1 MPPIPLA
8 LLPCCILLRAAA
20 LLIAPVSRSG
30 WRQEWLAE
38 AWGHYTQ
45 ERGVWCMYRAITGC
59 VQDAWW
65 HFIDESSGKR
75 RLLESLRS
83 PAFCVLS
90 LLVLFG
96 GCILGSGFLPATRA
110 ILEPLPYG
118 GGQNRIAVVS
128 RAGRLEA
135 VRRGIPGFLAADWK
149 KHSTRI
155 ESLALCLLPRKATF
169 TAGGKA
175 AEVLRLT
182 GTPNLFQVLG
192 MKLPDRGSQMHSMWM
207 SENFW
212 NREFHGNAQ
221 IVGQTALV
229 NGGSVVIAGIL
240 PQEFWFLSPA
250 VDVFELDN
258 ATFAREAVV
267 VVRSKPD
274 VSEQALETELI
285 KVAAD
290 EGYEFAR
297 TAPHAIFLR
306 EAMQTPLWLFG
317 SALFIAG
324 VLVALAYGSRWM
336 HVDEAGDLLPRRHLR
351 WWSFFAAKTAMGLV
365 IVLVLG
371 IELFV
376 GRSQQAISG
385 ALGGPALIWFYI
397 TGCSFVLFT
406 SISDQRSRC
415 RVCQRLLAS
424 PIRIG
429 CPGCLLLDWAGTEFL
444 CPQGHGVL
452 YVPHHV
458 ACWEEE
464 DRWVLLEV

>member
-8 LLPCCILLRAAA
+8 LLPCCVLLRVAG
-20 LLIAPVSRSG
+20 LLIPPSNRSD
-30 WRQEWLAE
+30 WMQEWLAE
-38 AWGHYTQ
+38 AWAHYAQ
-45 ERGVWCMYRAITGC
+45 SRGLWRMYRAVAGC
-59 VQDAWW
+59 LHDAWW
-65 HFIDESSGKR
+65 HFTDDSIGKR
-75 RLLESLRS
+75 RLRESLRS
-83 PAFCVLS
+83 PGFCLAS
-90 LLVLFG
+90 LVMLFAA
-96 GCILGSGFLPATRA
+96 CVVGSGLAPATRA
-110 ILEPLPYG
+110 VLEPLPYG
-118 GGQNRIAVVS
+118 GGQNRIAVIS

-135 VRRGIPGFLAADWK
+135 VRRGVPGFLAADWK
-149 KHSTRI
+149 KHSMLL
-155 ESLALCLLPRKATF
+155 ESFAVCLFPRKASF
-169 TAGGKA
+169 SADGKTT
-175 AEVLRLT
+175 EVLRLA

-192 MKLPDRGSQMHSMWM
+192 VKIHDRGTDTRALWISTG
-207 SENFW
+207 FW
-212 NREFHGNAQ
+212 KNQFHGAQ
-221 IVGQTALV
+221 IIGQTALV
-229 NGGSVVIAGIL
+229 NGQSVVIAGVL
-240 PQEFWFLSPA
+240 PPEFWFLSPA
-250 VDVFELDN
+250 IEVFELDR
-258 ATFAREAVV
+258 ATFAAQGML

-274 VSEQALETELI
+274 VSAQALESDLVKT
-285 KVAAD
+285 AAD
-290 EGYEFAR
+290 EGYEFAH

-306 EAMQTPLWLFG
+306 QAMQTPLWLFG

-336 HVDEAGDLLPRRHLR
+336 RVDEAGDLLPRRHWA
-351 WWSFFAAKTAMGLV
+351 WWSFFLAKTTLGLL

-376 GRSQQAISG
+376 GRSQQAISD

-415 RVCQRLLAS
+415 RVCQRLLTS

-444 CPQGHGVL
+444 CPHGHGVL

-458 ACWEEE
+458 ACWEEQ